1 MNFTINELYGYIQEE
16 KTRQETHIELI
27 ASENFV
33 SNDVLKVS
41 GSILTN
47 KYAEGYPNRR
57 YYGGCEYV
65 DKVESFAIEALKKIY
80 GCEHAN
86 VQPHSGSQANAC
98 AYASILK
105 PGETILGMSL
115 DAGGHLTHGFALNF
129 SGKVYNAIA
138 YGLNDRDEIDY
149 EQVRKL
155 AHEHKPRVIVAGASA
170 YPLIID
176 FKKFREI
183 ADEVGAYLMVD
194 MAHIAG
200 LVAAGVHPTPVP
212 YADIVTSTT
221 HKTLR
226 GARGGIILCKAELAK
241 AVDSA
246 VFPGNQGGPL
256 MHLIA
261 GKAIAFVEALKPEF
275 KIYQEQVVKNAKIMA
290 NEFLNRGYRVIG
302 KGTQN
307 HLVLID
313 VKSKYGI
320 TGKDAENLLHSIN
333 ITCNKNSVPND
344 TERPMKTSGIRVG
357 SPAMTTRGFKEKEFS
372 QVVDIIDRALSCGN
386 DEEILKKLKTKVQEL
401 TRKFPLNS

>member
-1 MNFTINELYGYIQEE
+1 
-16 KTRQETHIELI
+16 
-27 ASENFV
+27 
-33 SNDVLKVS
+33 
-41 GSILTN
+41 
-47 KYAEGYPNRR
+47 
-57 YYGGCEYV
+57 
-65 DKVESFAIEALKKIY
+65 
-80 GCEHAN
+80 
-86 VQPHSGSQANAC
+86 
-98 AYASILK
+98 
-105 PGETILGMSL
+105 
-115 DAGGHLTHGFALNF
+115 
-129 SGKVYNAIA
+129 
-138 YGLNDRDEIDY
+138 
-149 EQVRKL
+149 
-155 AHEHKPRVIVAGASA
+155 
-170 YPLIID
+170 
-176 FKKFREI
+176 
-183 ADEVGAYLMVD
+183 MVD

-290 NEFLNRGYRVIG
+290 NEFLNRGYRVVG

-386 DEEILKKLKTKVQEL
+386 DEEILKKLKTEVQEL